1 MLNNGFTPVDY
12 VSEEGYLSGQGFV
25 TGITGYLFTFPE
37 YENLQNQTGVGL
49 YDITGKFL
57 VDNIYYLNG
66 VRQDPN
72 AFLVYATGVGLIEGT
87 GIEIESKGTIVYN
100 KDVSYG
106 SNWKS

>member
-1 MLNNGFTPVDY
+1 MEHLNLLPC
-12 VSEEGYLSGQGFV
+12 QA
-25 TGITGYLFTFPE
+25 ITL
-37 YENLQNQTGVGL
+37 
-49 YDITGKFL
+49 
-57 VDNIYYLNG
+57 DNIYYLNG

-106 SNWKS
+106 SD